1 MNMWMLTVALAAVV
15 ALMLVWLGYQLARDR
30 MRDEHAWIAQQK
42 AALEAEWW
50 QLDQTRRVRSVF
62 WAARQAM
69 HAEAETTPWPTVT
82 DTINTSRNR
91 NDDQESA
98 R

>member
-1 MNMWMLTVALAAVV
+1 MTMWMLTVAVAAVV
-15 ALMLVWLGYQLARDR
+15 ALMLVWLGYQLARER
-30 MRDEHAWIAQQK
+30 MRDTHVWIAQQK
-42 AALEAEWW
+42 AALDAEWW

-62 WAARQAM
+62 RAARQAM
-69 HAEAETTPWPTVT
+69 HAEAENTLWPPAT
-82 DTINTSRNR
+82 DTTNR

>member
-30 MRDEHAWIAQQK
+30 MRDEHAWIARQK

-50 QLDQTRRVRSVF
+50 QLEQTRRIRSVF
-62 WAARQAM
+62 RAARQAM
-69 HAEAETTPWPTVT
+69 HAETDNTVWPPVT
-82 DTINTSRNR
+82 DDMTTNRNR